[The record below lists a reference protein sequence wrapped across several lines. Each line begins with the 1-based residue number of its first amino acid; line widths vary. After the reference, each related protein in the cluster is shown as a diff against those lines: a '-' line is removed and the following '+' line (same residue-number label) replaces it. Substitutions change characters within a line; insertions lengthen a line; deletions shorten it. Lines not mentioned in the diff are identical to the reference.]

1 MKAHHDSASGSTD
14 LQAALHDIQA
24 GLAHL
29 RSGGVDASS
38 NASQRSTNSGDSN
51 TGRVTSFQ
59 NHSSSFHEDTN
70 PGTYPGVN
78 HNFDEESKKSR
89 SNFPQEISMKSIK
102 KFSLFCA
109 PSVDSEFDTIRF
121 AKKGQ
126 GSTSCTNRHCSIPS
140 HSNKP
145 RFEVDKGDIF
155 IAANPDCAFS
165 KAYINTSQLDPTLLQ
180 SWLTDQKTEEQ
191 LKETFLAASRA
202 KRDYD
207 STKGTKIGLVTQKDL
222 QNAFDFKISKVSF
235 KTPKRLKTE
244 ALSVYANLVLPIY
257 RPLIPEDNAKLEDSS
272 IQDYLKTLD
281 GRITDISKSITMLR
295 EVQVNKSVNTYDL
308 YSSLDAQFEQL
319 SSTIGK
325 KPDSLDERFD
335 APDLWLSLA
344 SVANQINKI
353 SFQDISKDVVNLN
366 SRLAIIERISS
377 SFQKITKVVQDQS
390 QQMNDLQSFTI
401 RNIKDIISLMKAD
414 QNKTFITNNQSQNTS
429 GLEERITHLE
439 GTVRSYVNA
448 NGDAAVKFAGVGF
461 RYQLEATTW
470 LKQNFPGPH
479 FGFLVDFHMLMEYLK
494 DDLTVGSLLKAT
506 KKMDFTLT
514 IQNIAVNSFN
524 SKILSFFSKASIA
537 ENMVIF
543 DNQSYFTQI
552 SFYCD
557 WSAPSTGKRE
567 RLRLKLLD
575 FQSYFKAILDSG
587 VIPKLSP
594 FYNKCYLAMTDTI
607 NWTEGLIKFM
617 DDTFE
622 IYSRTRYGCDK
633 SWHVVT
639 RLTPRLIEAVAK
651 PRIGMYHMFD
661 MSHPEY
667 MANVIFYTT
676 LRSLDVMS
684 EIRAHNFR
692 DPPIISSELTHFLA
706 MNTDF
711 EAVTRL
717 KDPVHELEVN
727 NRGLNKK
734 LQEATKTASTAA
746 NKWDSTYKTK
756 LDALEKRVKEV
767 DKKVK

>member
-1 MKAHHDSASGSTD
+1 M
-14 LQAALHDIQA
+14 
-24 GLAHL
+24 
-29 RSGGVDASS
+29 
-38 NASQRSTNSGDSN
+38 
-51 TGRVTSFQ
+51 
-59 NHSSSFHEDTN
+59 
-70 PGTYPGVN
+70 
-78 HNFDEESKKSR
+78 
-89 SNFPQEISMKSIK
+89 
-102 KFSLFCA
+102 
-109 PSVDSEFDTIRF
+109 
-121 AKKGQ
+121 
-126 GSTSCTNRHCSIPS
+126 
-140 HSNKP
+140 
-145 RFEVDKGDIF
+145 
-155 IAANPDCAFS
+155 
-165 KAYINTSQLDPTLLQ
+165 
-180 SWLTDQKTEEQ
+180 
-191 LKETFLAASRA
+191 
-202 KRDYD
+202 
-207 STKGTKIGLVTQKDL
+207 
-222 QNAFDFKISKVSF
+222 
-235 KTPKRLKTE
+235 
-244 ALSVYANLVLPIY
+244 
-257 RPLIPEDNAKLEDSS
+257 
-272 IQDYLKTLD
+272 
-281 GRITDISKSITMLR
+281 
-295 EVQVNKSVNTYDL
+295 
-308 YSSLDAQFEQL
+308 
-319 SSTIGK
+319 
-325 KPDSLDERFD
+325 
-335 APDLWLSLA
+335 
-344 SVANQINKI
+344 
-353 SFQDISKDVVNLN
+353 
-366 SRLAIIERISS
+366 
-377 SFQKITKVVQDQS
+377 
-390 QQMNDLQSFTI
+390 
-401 RNIKDIISLMKAD
+401 
-414 QNKTFITNNQSQNTS
+414 
-429 GLEERITHLE
+429 
-439 GTVRSYVNA
+439 
-448 NGDAAVKFAGVGF
+448 
-461 RYQLEATTW
+461 EATTW

-557 WSAPSTGKRE
+557 WSALSTGKRE

-651 PRIGMYHMFD
+651 PRIGMHHMFD

-667 MANVIFYTT
+667 MANVP
-676 LRSLDVMS
+676 L
-684 EIRAHNFR
+684 
-692 DPPIISSELTHFLA
+692 ISSELTHFLA

-746 NKWDSTYKTK
+746 NKWDYTYKTK